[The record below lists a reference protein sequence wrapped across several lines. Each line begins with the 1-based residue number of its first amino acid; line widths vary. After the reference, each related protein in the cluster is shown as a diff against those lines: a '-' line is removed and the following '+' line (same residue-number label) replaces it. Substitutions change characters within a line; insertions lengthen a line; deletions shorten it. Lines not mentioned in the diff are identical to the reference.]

1 MNVKIAIIAG
11 LVMVCTPALRAQDDP
26 QNGPYIYDAI
36 IPAVPAMYAG
46 ADSTNGV
53 IFLMPVDQS
62 YSAWTEV
69 SSNVDGIEHPAM
81 SSEYPLLFLFQ
92 EEAMVFTDSE
102 WEESGVIQT
111 AEIEM
116 TFPDHAAG
124 SEPLYWLTESV
135 SQKNET
141 VAGAGNSNRVQVI
154 FIEPLNAPGI
164 DVSDDILIPEY
175 KYKIVY
181 PQPAWY
187 EWVNPRLF
195 LTQWAD
201 FWANETN
208 ATPVVLVLFT
218 F

>member
-1 MNVKIAIIAG
+1 MHVKIAIIAG
-11 LVMVCTPALRAQDDP
+11 LIMACTSVLHAQDDP
-26 QNGPYIYDAI
+26 QNGPYIYGAI

-69 SSNVDGIEHPAM
+69 SSNADGIEHPAM
-81 SSEYPLLFLFQ
+81 SNEYPLLFLSQ
-92 EEAMVFTDSE
+92 EEAMIFTDGE
-102 WEESGVIQT
+102 WEDPAIIQT

-124 SEPLYWLTESV
+124 SEPLYWLTESI

-154 FIEPLNAPGI
+154 FIEPLNAPGTDI
-164 DVSDDILIPEY
+164 SDDILIPEVG
-175 KYKIVY
+175 YKIVHA
-181 PQPAWY
+181 QPAWY
-187 EWVNPRLF
+187 EWINPRLF

-201 FWANETN
+201 FWVNGTYTTN
-208 ATPVVLVLFT
+208 VVLVLFT